1 MKTGTNELNVL
12 ARELLRL
19 WTIYSG
25 KGEKKR
31 QKGAKEKKYSRDAKG
46 LENPRGSRG
55 VP

>member
-1 MKTGTNELNVL
+1 MGTNEINVL
-12 ARELLRL
+12 ARELRW

-46 LENPRGSRG
+46 LETPRGFRV